1 MIKWTG
7 RIRAF
12 AAGIFVLTALGV
24 LLYLPADFFDY
35 GESVCLSVVLFDQE
49 CYGCGMTRGVQHLL
63 HLDLKEAWNYN
74 KLAFIV
80 LPLGIF
86 MVGHQIL
93 QWYRS

>member
-12 AAGIFVLTALGV
+12 AAGLIVLTALGV
-24 LLYLPADFFDY
+24 LLYLPADFFD
-35 GESVCLSVVLFDQE
+35 GGKSVCLSVVLFDQE

-63 HLDLKEAWNYN
+63 HLDLEEAWNYN

-80 LPLGIF
+80 LPLGII

-93 QWYRS
+93 QRYRS